1 MKLSWINGYCPDSV
15 LSFYSLSW
23 FFWVLPRFLTR
34 FVSPHVSCSS
44 ASPAIPWYSLG
55 LHSWQIY
62 LWRSRIAI
70 LGGGQ
75 NPNPKANKQTETA
88 QLSKIMQRI
97 KSNLWGSVQAHA
109 ETQAGSECLCDR
121 EPEREEAL
129 KLKLLLQLC
138 ICSESLVWLTLT
150 VFTLASAQMEQL
162 WQQKQVILLITCCSR
177 QLHQDPFLRA
187 QMKQRRLY
195 WALLLLLVLLSQGK
209 NACLFKY
216 VPKGI
221 WSLWSLNYCCCYPQ
235 RMLIFGAALL
245 QSFVWAVCCA
255 IWRIIWLMG
264 SVCPRKQNN
273 YFLIHW
279 CYVRH
284 GSHVKDRRPLLKKQ
298 CC

>member
-1 MKLSWINGYCPDSV
+1 
-15 LSFYSLSW
+15 
-23 FFWVLPRFLTR
+23 
-34 FVSPHVSCSS
+34 
-44 ASPAIPWYSLG
+44 
-55 LHSWQIY
+55 
-62 LWRSRIAI
+62 
-70 LGGGQ
+70 
-75 NPNPKANKQTETA
+75 
-88 QLSKIMQRI
+88 MQRI

-162 WQQKQVILLITCCSR
+162 WQQKKQVILLITCCSR

>member
-1 MKLSWINGYCPDSV
+1 MNKWI
-15 LSFYSLSW
+15 
-23 FFWVLPRFLTR
+23 LPRLSTFILV
-34 FVSPHVSCSS
+34 FPVFFEFCP
-44 ASPAIPWYSLG
+44 Y
-55 LHSWQIY
+55 SWQDLWAHMY
-62 LWRSRIAI
+62 LVVVHHLPYHGIHLVCIPDKYICEEAELPFRGE
-70 LGGGQ
+70 GGGAGG

-109 ETQAGSECLCDR
+109 ETRAGSECLCDR

-162 WQQKQVILLITCCSR
+162 WQQKKQVILLITCCSR

-221 WSLWSLNYCCCYPQ
+221 WSLCCYPQ

-264 SVCPRKQNN
+264 SVCLRKQNN